1 MYTYET
7 FLSKQKKNN
16 LETNINQNINQIENE
31 IKIQKTSGSDLSSSN
46 KWKFG
51 MKENNES
58 YESEIRKLH
67 ELYNAKNNE
76 LKNLKEKYKEKSKEF
91 YQKYNKLMK
100 NIKEYFIIKDNNA
113 NLKNLIFQLIGNK

>member
-7 FLSKQKKNN
+7 FLSKQKQNN
-16 LETNINQNINQIENE
+16 HESNVNQSINQIENE
-31 IKIQKTSGSDLSSSN
+31 IKIQKTSGSDFSSYN

-51 MKENNES
+51 TKE
-58 YESEIRKLH
+58 
-67 ELYNAKNNE
+67 NNE
-76 LKNLKEKYKEKSKEF
+76 LKNLKEKYKEKSKEL
-91 YQKYNKLMK
+91 YKKYNKLMK

>member
-7 FLSKQKKNN
+7 FLSKQKQNN
-16 LETNINQNINQIENE
+16 HESNVNQSINQIENE
-31 IKIQKTSGSDLSSSN
+31 IKIQKTSGSDFSSYN

-51 MKENNES
+51 TKENNES
-58 YESEIRKLH
+58 YESEIRRLH